1 MDLSHMLALFAGGL
15 FAGTVN
21 AVAGGSS
28 FLIFPLLIASGLSP
42 HVAAA
47 SGYVALT
54 PANVVALFAYRRE
67 LAAIGPLLWPRVVFA
82 FAGSIAGSLLF
93 IRTGAAGFERIVPWL
108 VLAATVLYAAG
119 GTLRRVLANR
129 GRDAAAGATG
139 AWAVAAKALEFAL
152 YVYAGYFG
160 AGVGI
165 VLLALYALTGESDIH
180 RANATKNAT
189 VLATSL
195 LSLVLFTWNGLVA
208 WPQAAAV
215 GVGTIIGGY
224 VSIALFRRINAVY
237 LQRAILGWAIVLTA
251 WMFYAYG

>member
-1 MDLSHMLALFAGGL
+1 MDLSHTLLLFAGGL
-15 FAGTVN
+15 FAGSVN

-28 FLIFPLLIASGLSP
+28 FLIFPLLIASGLPP
-42 HVAAA
+42 HTAAA

-54 PANVVALFAYRRE
+54 PANVVALYAYRRE
-67 LAAIGPLLWPRVVFA
+67 LAAIGPALAGRVLFA
-82 FAGSIAGSLLF
+82 FVGSIAGSLLF
-93 IRTGAAGFERIVPWL
+93 IRTGAEGFEKIVPWL
-108 VLAATVLYAAG
+108 VLAATLLYAAG
-119 GTLRRVLANR
+119 GSLRRLLASR
-129 GRDAAAGATG
+129 GREDGAPATSG
-139 AWAVAAKALEFAL
+139 WRVAAKVLEFAL

-165 VLLALYALTGESDIH
+165 VLLALYALTGEANIH
-180 RANATKNAT
+180 RANAIKNAT

-215 GVGTIIGGY
+215 GAGTILGGY
-224 VSIALFRRINAVY
+224 ASIAVFRRINAVY
-237 LQRAILGWAIVLTA
+237 LQRAILVWAVILTG